1 MAVRYWALATEDAL
15 SEAVGRRL
23 LAELPETIEV
33 FPVLQHGGRGYL
45 RAKMK
50 SWTQM
55 SQRQGVLILTD
66 LDRLECPLALLGDW
80 LKDQTMPPSLLLRI
94 AVRTVESWA
103 LSDHAAMRRLVGP
116 RVALPPRPDELPN
129 PKQHLL
135 KLAERAPREVR
146 LDLVKQQGAMASQGL
161 GYNARLSEWIRSA
174 WSPSRAAEISPS
186 LRRARERLRER
197 DAQLAFRS

>member
-1 MAVRYWALATEDAL
+1 MAVRYWALATEDPL
-15 SEAVGRRL
+15 SETVGRRL
-23 LAELPETIEV
+23 LAELPGPIEV
-33 FPVLQHGGRGYL
+33 SPTLQHRGRGYL

-50 SWTQM
+50 NWTQM

-66 LDRLECPLALLGDW
+66 LDRLECPLVLLGDW
-80 LKDQTMPPSLLLRI
+80 LKGLTPTPRLVLRV

-103 LSDHAAMRRLVGP
+103 LSDHEAMRRLVGP
-116 RVALPPRPDELPN
+116 RVALPSRPDELPN

-135 KLAERAPREVR
+135 KLAQRAPPEVR

-186 LRRARERLRER
+186 LRRARERLRESN
-197 DAQLAFRS
+197 AQLAVRS